1 MGLDHSKPRA
11 VLCMDLDGTLINHN
25 EEAHPRDIAILNDF
39 PKDVLPILATGRSLP
54 SARGVLDQNGILQGG
69 PFPLPAVFIN
79 GAVVQLPNEKI
90 LEVHSLENSLLPN
103 LVELTRAF
111 ASTAFF
117 FYQPDKVY
125 LVNATLTGEW
135 LSRFHYLNAV
145 ECQAEDLPQ
154 QINKVMAVDKD
165 LAVIDRIREYTQEF
179 PLEMG
184 TSLPF
189 IFEFSPRGITK
200 ANSIRALL
208 TAMSCDTLPIY
219 AVGDGE
225 NDLTVKPMA
234 EKFFV
239 PATAQE
245 SVRSQ
250 ADLIIDH
257 TQDGILSPI
266 LDFILS
272 N

>member
-1 MGLDHSKPRA
+1 MDLTQSKPRA

-25 EEAHPRDIAILNDF
+25 EEAHPRDINLLNNF
-39 PKDVLPILATGRSLP
+39 PEEILPILATGRSLP
-54 SARGVLDQNGILQGG
+54 SARGVFDQNGILQGG

-79 GAVVQLPNEKI
+79 GAVTQLPNEEI
-90 LEVHSLENSLLPN
+90 LDVHFLEDSLLPN
-103 LVELTRAF
+103 LIELTRIF
-111 ASTAFF
+111 ATTAFF
-117 FYQPDKVY
+117 FYQPDKAY
-125 LVNATLTGEW
+125 LVNTTLTGKW
-135 LSRFHYLNAV
+135 LSRLHYLNAL
-145 ECQAEDLPQ
+145 ECQAENLPR
-154 QINKVMAVDKD
+154 QINKAMAVDKD
-165 LAVIDRIREYTQEF
+165 LTVIDQIREYTRDL
-179 PLEMG
+179 PVEMG

-189 IFEFSPRGITK
+189 IFELSPLGITK

-208 TAMSCDTLPIY
+208 AAMGYDGLPIY

-250 ADLIIDH
+250 ADLIIDSA
-257 TQDGILSPI
+257 QDGILSPI